1 MIIKNPFPDKQCMHS
16 HWKKNAASS
25 LFVVNLAIKVY
36 NMEATELLGS
46 IEISSTL
53 GNYLV
58 NLYKCVFVKRINT
71 H

>member
-1 MIIKNPFPDKQCMHS
+1 MIIKKPLPDKQCIHS
-16 HWKKNAASS
+16 HWKRNAASN
-25 LFVVNLAIKVY
+25 LFVVNLVITVY
-36 NMEATELLGS
+36 NMEATELLRS